1 MPIRV
6 YRLNTRVLPLRTA
19 SFRVHLVTNREIVA
33 LQFSTQSL
41 TCKDALGS
49 SHVQSSRTSGWTS
62 LLLDRHD
69 VTPTIAEFD
78 TLATP
83 DQSIVVM
90 LSGEQHLEV
99 FSDGLW
105 RRTVYRA
112 GTVGLT
118 PSGRTDRLRR
128 CTNRQKAAFQKAN
141 IYLPQGLLDEAAEEF
156 RQAGRGAPGGSLNA
170 LAFQDSMLCHVA
182 MMLIKAMTA
191 GASDL
196 YAAATAKWLAV
207 HLVCFHAGR
216 LEPERLTL
224 NAGSLTDRR
233 IERVLELMSARLAE
247 PLTLDEL
254 ATEAGVSKFHFVRLF
269 REKVGATPHAILVRF
284 RLEAAQSMLAASDL
298 EIGTI
303 AGLCG
308 YGRGSELAAAFR
320 QRFGVTPLTW
330 RAEANRSRPA
340 GLRN

>member
-1 MPIRV
+1 M
-6 YRLNTRVLPLRTA
+6 
-19 SFRVHLVTNREIVA
+19 
-33 LQFSTQSL
+33 QFAAKSL
-41 TCKDALGS
+41 ACKDALDS
-49 SHVQSSRTSGWTS
+49 SHIESSRSAGWTS

-69 VTPTIAEFD
+69 VTPTDAEFE
-78 TLATP
+78 TLGTP

-118 PSGRTDRLRR
+118 PSERTDRLRR

-141 IYLPQGLLDEAAEEF
+141 IYLPQSLLDEATDEF
-156 RQAGRGAPGGSLNA
+156 RQAGHSAPGGSLNA
-170 LAFQDSMLCHVA
+170 LAFHDSMLCHVA
-182 MMLIKAMTA
+182 MMLVKAMTA

-196 YAAATAKWLAV
+196 YASATAKWLAV

-216 LEPERLTL
+216 FEPERLTL
-224 NAGSLTDRR
+224 NTGVLTDRR
-233 IERVLELMSARLAE
+233 VERVLELMSARLAD

-254 ATEAGVSKFHFVRLF
+254 ATEAGVSKYHFVRLF
-269 REKVGATPHAILVRF
+269 REKVGATPYAILVRL

-320 QRFGVTPLTW
+320 RRFGVTPVAW
-330 RAEANRSRPA
+330 RTEAHRSKPAE
-340 GLRN
+340 LRN

>member
-1 MPIRV
+1 MRFATES
-6 YRLNTRVLPLRTA
+6 LECNKVLGA
-19 SFRVHLVTNREIVA
+19 
-33 LQFSTQSL
+33 
-41 TCKDALGS
+41 
-49 SHVQSSRTSGWTS
+49 SHVHSSRAVGWTS

-69 VTPTIAEFD
+69 FIPKDAEFE

-105 RRTVYRA
+105 RRTIYRA

-118 PSGRTDRLRR
+118 PGLRTDRLRR
-128 CTNRQKAAFQKAN
+128 CTNRHKAASQKAN
-141 IYLPQGLLDEAAEEF
+141 IYLPQSLLDEAVDDF
-156 RQAGRGAPGGSLNA
+156 RQAGHANIGGSLNA
-170 LAFQDSMLCHVA
+170 LAFQDPMLCHVA
-182 MMLIKAMTA
+182 MMLVKAMGA

-196 YAAATAKWLAV
+196 YAEATAKWLAV

-224 NAGSLTDRR
+224 DAGVLTDRR
-233 IERVLELMSARLAE
+233 LARVLEMMSARLAD
-247 PLTLDEL
+247 PLTLNEL

-269 REKVGATPHAILVRF
+269 REKVGATPHAFLVRL

-298 EIGTI
+298 EVGTI

-308 YGRGSELAAAFR
+308 YARGSDLATAFR
-320 QRFGVTPLTW
+320 RRFGITPLAW
-330 RAEANRSRPA
+330 RAESRCL
-340 GLRN
+340 GKLRL